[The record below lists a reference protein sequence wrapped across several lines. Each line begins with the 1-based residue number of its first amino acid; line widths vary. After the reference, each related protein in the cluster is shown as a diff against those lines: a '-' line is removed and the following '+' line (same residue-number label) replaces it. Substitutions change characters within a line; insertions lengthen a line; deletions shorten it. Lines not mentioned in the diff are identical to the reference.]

1 VNETHASVKSTIIAI
16 RRLMKTHSPSRSA
29 AHRKSTLASPAPK
42 PAAKTRAAAK
52 PPAPRMRDS
61 DNWDARLGFLMH
73 DVSRLRR
80 SVFDDFMKPMG
91 LTRSQWW
98 IVADL
103 SRHDGMIQS
112 DLASVLEVGKAAL
125 GGLLDRLEAAELIER
140 RADATDRRVKRIY
153 LTSKGKQSVDEMRV
167 TSHDLSERILA
178 GLSLEA
184 RRALA
189 ENLALVK
196 ANLLSLRAEQPS
208 RG

>member
-1 VNETHASVKSTIIAI
+1 
-16 RRLMKTHSPSRSA
+16 MKTHIPGRSTV
-29 AHRKSTLASPAPK
+29 HRKSAPAGAAPK
-42 PAAKTRAAAK
+42 PAAKARAAAK
-52 PPAPRMRDS
+52 PPASQFRDS

-73 DVSRLRR
+73 DVSRLRS

-98 IVADL
+98 IVAEL

-112 DLASVLEVGKAAL
+112 DLASVLDLGKAAL
-125 GGLLDRLEAAELIER
+125 GGLLDRLEATQLIER
-140 RADATDRRVKRIY
+140 RTDATDRRVKRIY
-153 LTSKGKQSVDEMRV
+153 LTSKGKQSVEEMRV
-167 TSHDLSERILA
+167 RSHDFSERILA
-178 GLSLEA
+178 GLSLQA

-196 ANLLSLRAEQPS
+196 SNLLSLRAEPPS